1 MKFNHYIFGIVLVA
15 GSLAA
20 CDIKTLSSM
29 ITNSRRCTSVA
40 NTLCALC
47 N

>member
-20 CDIKTLSSM
+20 TIKTLSSM

>member
-20 CDIKTLSSM
+20 CDNQDIEFDDS
-29 ITNSRRCTSVA
+29 NSRRCTSVA